1 MADAQP
7 QNGELAISKAP
18 KNIYSRTN
26 RCLSLFS
33 KYRNMSV
40 DQNPYQLYM
49 AIYEVWFLFWVN
61 TSSCLD
67 RRLKFYPDMKELV
80 MSMLSVLQRALRL
93 ASISHPLA
101 RTVVETDGALYGI
114 TGAISRL
121 ERLDQ
126 CIRNYESPAAREAR
140 EIRRLVATKWGD
152 GSAALVWRLIHG
164 RFPRAEPTLI
174 TQLVLSILHRRYRI
188 IYHLLKYEKAMENA
202 NPGARRSQ
210 QREMADDT
218 LLYPASYPDPPE
230 VARGESKANC
240 RYCFRDI
247 VIPQSAS
254 RKQRRAQ
261 WESHLKADLKPYACL
276 SEYCRHI
283 PKLFSTADEW
293 KDHMEMHNRYLI
305 GNETNWFR
313 EIHRTKWPCPF
324 CNDSNTCFITLHDLQ
339 NHLIEDEVTNHPDIT
354 GWDTSMLRRSRVP
367 NPRDKYCCP
376 LCNMEQKGR
385 TPKKRSDRL
394 YTHFIDHLEELALV
408 SIYGWNVE
416 ISKITGQSISSTHSV
431 DVGER
436 NSLRRRS
443 GPNHDQRKSMK
454 RKILDCAKRFR
465 D

>member
-1 MADAQP
+1 MADAPP
-7 QNGELAISKAP
+7 QNGELAISNAP

-49 AIYEVWFLFWVN
+49 AIYEVRFLFWVN

-80 MSMLSVLQRALRL
+80 MSMLSLLQRALQL

-101 RTVVETDGALYGI
+101 RTMVETDDALYGI
-114 TGAISRL
+114 AGAIIRL

-152 GSAALVWRLIHG
+152 GSAALVWKLIHG

-202 NPGARRSQ
+202 NPGARRIQ
-210 QREMADDT
+210 QREMSDDT

-254 RKQRRAQ
+254 RKQKRAQ

-276 SEYCRHI
+276 SQHCRDI
-283 PKLFSTADEW
+283 ITLFSTAEEW
-293 KDHMEMHNRYLI
+293 KEHMETH
-305 GNETNWFR
+305 GADWFR
-313 EIHRTKWPCPF
+313 TIHRIRWPCPF
-324 CNDSNTCFITLHDLQ
+324 CNDSTTRFLTRIELED
-339 NHLIEDEVTNHPDIT
+339 HLIEDEATNHPDIT
-354 GWDTSMLRRSRVP
+354 GWDLSTLRRSRVL
-367 NPRDKYCCP
+367 NPRDEYCCP

-416 ISKITGQSISSTHSV
+416 ISKITGQSINSTDSV

-443 GPNHDQRKSMK
+443 GPNRDQRKSMK
-454 RKILDCAKRFR
+454 RKILDCAKRLW